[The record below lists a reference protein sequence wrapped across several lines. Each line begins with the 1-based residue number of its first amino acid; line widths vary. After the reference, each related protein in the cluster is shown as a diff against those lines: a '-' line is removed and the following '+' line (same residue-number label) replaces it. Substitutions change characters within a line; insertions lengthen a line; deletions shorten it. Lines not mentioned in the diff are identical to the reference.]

1 MTRLIIDFSAYTF
14 LLVTTLAGTAA
25 RGDQEF
31 DLFPNRSFDEWEMYD
46 GSPAPGGWEWTEQGE
61 LHLKDRRGLKGSLLS
76 KRDFGDFDLSFEWRI
91 SKRGNSGIK
100 YRVTRFKNKWWGI
113 EYQLQDDLSRN
124 FAPNSKGNTAAIYGM
139 VAPAADK
146 SLKPVGQFNLSR
158 IRVENNVIRHWL
170 NGVLVTQ
177 AEIGSDD
184 WNERYAVS
192 KFAELKDWGKARA
205 GRLMITDHSRDV
217 WYRNFQLKLLSAPT
231 ETGK

>member
-14 LLVTTLAGTAA
+14 LLVTTLAGAAA

-31 DLFPNRSFDEWEMYD
+31 DLFPNRSFDEWKMYD

-61 LHLKDRRGLKGSLLS
+61 LHIKDLRGRKGSLLS
-76 KRDFGDFDLSFEWRI
+76 KREFGDFDLSFEWRI
-91 SKRGNSGIK
+91 SERGNSGIK
-100 YRVTRFKNKWWGI
+100 YRVTRFQNKWGGI

-124 FAPNSKGNTAAIYGM
+124 LGRKSKGNTAAIYDM
-139 VAPAADK
+139 VAPAAGN
-146 SLKPVGQFNLSR
+146 SPKPIGEFNRSR

-170 NGVLVTQ
+170 NGILVTQ

-184 WNERYAVS
+184 WNDRYAQS
-192 KFAELKDWGKARA
+192 KFSELHDWGQARE

-217 WYRNFQLKLLSAPT
+217 WYRNFQLTLLSAPT
-231 ETGK
+231 EPGK

>member
-14 LLVTTLAGTAA
+14 LLVTTLAGATA

-31 DLFPNRSFDEWEMYD
+31 DLFPNRSFDEWKMYD
-46 GSPAPGGWEWTEQGE
+46 GSPAPGGWGWTEQGE
-61 LHLKDRRGLKGSLLS
+61 LHIKDRRGRKGSLVS
-76 KRDFGDFDLSFEWRI
+76 KREFGDFDLSFEWRI
-91 SKRGNSGIK
+91 GERGNSGIK
-100 YRVTRFKNKWWGI
+100 YRVTRFRNNWWGI
-113 EYQLQDDLSRN
+113 EYQLHDDQSRN
-124 FAPNSKGNTAAIYGM
+124 FAPESKGNTAAIYGM

-146 SLKPVGQFNLSR
+146 PLKPVGEFNRSR

-184 WNERYAVS
+184 WNDRYAQS
-192 KFAELKDWGKARA
+192 KFSELKDWGKARA

-217 WYRNFQLKLLSAPT
+217 WYRNFQLKLLSTAT
-231 ETGK
+231 EPGK